1 MFRIFLFIGNHPFEF
16 YGEKSI
22 KSEVEIEKEMEHENN
37 SNTKSVIQFTY
48 SSYKCD
54 PFAS

>member
-22 KSEVEIEKEMEHENN
+22 KSEVGIEKEMEHENN

-48 SSYKCD
+48 SSNKCD